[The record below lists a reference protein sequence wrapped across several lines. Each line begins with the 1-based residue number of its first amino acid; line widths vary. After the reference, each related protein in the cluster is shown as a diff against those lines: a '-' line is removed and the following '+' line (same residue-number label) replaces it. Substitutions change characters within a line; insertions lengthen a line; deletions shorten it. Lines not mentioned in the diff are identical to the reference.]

1 MSVEELRKQIS
12 NADSAQIDILLE
24 AAFARKRELYPQW
37 DIQYMAL
44 PKNDWEER
52 RKIME
57 FMLEMETRF
66 RKESQEMQLQK
77 YSFCCMMCLY
87 YEWEESP

>member
-66 RKESQEMQLQK
+66 RKESQEM
-77 YSFCCMMCLY
+77 
-87 YEWEESP
+87 

>member
-1 MSVEELRKQIS
+1 MSVEELKKQIS

-44 PKNDWEER
+44 PKDDWEER

-57 FMLEMETRF
+57 FMLEMEARF
-66 RKESQEMQLQK
+66 RKESQEK
-77 YSFCCMMCLY
+77 
-87 YEWEESP
+87 

>member
-12 NADSAQIDILLE
+12 NADSAQIDIILE

-44 PKNDWEER
+44 PKDDLEER
-52 RKIME
+52 RKILE
-57 FMLEMETRF
+57 FVMEMEARS
-66 RKESQEMQLQK
+66 RKELQENNCQ
-77 YSFCCMMCLY
+77 SGRFVV
-87 YEWEESP
+87 